1 MNRGFF
7 EEGKSLPIIGIF
19 SINFAYDPN
28 IEVSPTLS
36 SYISELSEITSD
48 ILKCFRGMTNAEC

>member
-1 MNRGFF
+1 MNREFF

-19 SINFAYDPN
+19 SINFAYDTN

-36 SYISELSEITSD
+36 SYISELSEITAD